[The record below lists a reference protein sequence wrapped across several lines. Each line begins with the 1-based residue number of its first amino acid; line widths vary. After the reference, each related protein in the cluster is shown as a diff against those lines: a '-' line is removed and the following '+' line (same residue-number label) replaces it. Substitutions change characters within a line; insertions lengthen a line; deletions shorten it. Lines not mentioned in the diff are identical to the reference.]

1 MSERKKKIESALNKL
16 FSTSKSKATTQPGST
31 SESAGETPSQQ
42 TEMEIVQP
50 GRGAKPSTTQ
60 PSLASTPEAVS
71 PQSLA
76 SDLPTVGERGIQA
89 EEVVVARFEAMPG
102 QPLSGMSSTSTAEAH
117 SSASQSAS
125 EARLQPSAPSTPA
138 PSDTKKTAN
147 DGRTKSSEEGDFFF
161 TREAA
166 SEEICQ
172 LVIFTL
178 AGESFGLPIDR
189 VESIIKP
196 QAITV
201 VPHARPY
208 VVGVTNLRGT
218 VLPVID
224 LRRRFR
230 LTTAEQTEDQRIV
243 VVLFND
249 EKIGLMVDSVTQVL
263 RLPQAAIEPPPP
275 IVTAFVH
282 SAFVTGIAKV
292 DERLVILLDLEKVLL
307 PEHGN

>member
-16 FSTSKSKATTQPGST
+16 FSTSKSKATAASGLSNQAAA
-31 SESAGETPSQQ
+31 EAPSPQ
-42 TEMEIVQP
+42 TETEIDP
-50 GRGAKPSTTQ
+50 SGRKAKPS
-60 PSLASTPEAVS
+60 STKTPLSAPPEAAS
-71 PQSLA
+71 LQSLPNE
-76 SDLPTVGERGIQA
+76 LQTVGEGEIQTK
-89 EEVVVARFEAMPG
+89 EVAPARFDEMPA
-102 QPLSGMSSTSTAEAH
+102 QLLSGTSLTSVTDRSSSTSQSVSGAGFQ
-117 SSASQSAS
+117 QSAP
-125 EARLQPSAPSTPA
+125 ATPA
-138 PSDTKKTAN
+138 SSDTKKTAD
-147 DGRTKSSEEGDFFF
+147 DGHNEERDFVL
-161 TREAA
+161 TREGP
-166 SEEICQ
+166 SEEIRQ

-178 AGESFGLPIDR
+178 AGEYFGLAIDR

-196 QAITV
+196 QAITI

-218 VLPVID
+218 ILPVID

-230 LTTAEQTEDQRIV
+230 LTAGEQTEDQRIV
-243 VVLFND
+243 VVLFNN

-275 IVTAFVH
+275 IVTAFVA

-292 DERLVILLDLEKVLL
+292 EERLVILLDLEKTLI

>member
-1 MSERKKKIESALNKL
+1 MSERKKKVEAALDKL
-16 FSTSKSKATTQPGST
+16 FSTSKSKTAAPQSSSTEVATEASSPATETQPVPPVSK
-31 SESAGETPSQQ
+31 
-42 TEMEIVQP
+42 
-50 GRGAKPSTTQ
+50 RKPS
-60 PSLASTPEAVS
+60 PSNPPSSPAPEAAT

-76 SDLPTVGERGIQA
+76 SEVQAA
-89 EEVVVARFEAMPG
+89 EEARIEEVGSAKGEAKPA
-102 QPLSGMSSTSTAEAH
+102 QPI
-117 SSASQSAS
+117 SASTPPGGNQPIPISPASS
-125 EARLQPSAPSTPA
+125 EASFSKSAPSTPV
-138 PSDTKKTAN
+138 PSEVKKTAG
-147 DGRTKSSEEGDFFF
+147 DGRSTGDESEFSF

-230 LTTAEQTEDQRIV
+230 LTTAEQSEDQRIV
-243 VVLFND
+243 VVLFNE

-263 RLPQAAIEPPPP
+263 RLPRAAIEPPPP
-275 IVTAFVH
+275 LVTAFVQ

-292 DERLVILLDLEKVLL
+292 DERLVILLELEKVLL

>member
-16 FSTSKSKATTQPGST
+16 FSTSKSKA
-31 SESAGETPSQQ
+31 
-42 TEMEIVQP
+42 IVQP
-50 GRGAKPSTTQ
+50 SSSSEAPGEALSPQTEVEIIRPGRMAKPATPKT
-60 PSLASTPEAVS
+60 PLASTPEPVS
-71 PQSLA
+71 LQSLA
-76 SDLPTVGERGIQA
+76 SDLPAVGEGEIQA
-89 EEVVVARFEAMPG
+89 EETAAAKIEAMLA
-102 QPLSGMSSTSTAEAH
+102 QPLSGTSSTSVADAD
-117 SSASQSAS
+117 SSPIPSAS
-125 EARLQPSAPSTPA
+125 EARLQPSAPSKPA
-138 PSDTKKTAN
+138 PSDMRKTAD
-147 DGRTKSSEEGDFFF
+147 DGRSKGEDGDFFV

-230 LTTAEQTEDQRIV
+230 LTAAEQTEDQRIV

>member
-16 FSTSKSKATTQPGST
+16 FSTSKSKTTASPGS
-31 SESAGETPSQQ
+31 SNAAAAEAASPQPET
-42 TEMEIVQP
+42 EVVQP
-50 GRGAKPSTTQ
+50 GRKAKSSSTRTLLSS
-60 PSLASTPEAVS
+60 PPEADS
-71 PQSLA
+71 PQSFA
-76 SDLPTVGERGIQA
+76 SELQTVAQGENPADQ
-89 EEVVVARFEAMPG
+89 VASGRFEQEPA
-102 QPLSGMSSTSTAEAH
+102 QPPSGMSLTSMADQSTST
-117 SSASQSAS
+117 SQSAS
-125 EARLQPSAPSTPA
+125 EAGFQQSAPATPA
-138 PSDTKKTAN
+138 QSATKKTAD
-147 DGRTKSSEEGDFFF
+147 DGRSRGEEDDFFL

-178 AGESFGLPIDR
+178 AGEYFGLPIDR
-189 VESIIKP
+189 VESIIKL

-230 LTTAEQTEDQRIV
+230 LTAAEQTEDQRIV

-292 DERLVILLDLEKVLL
+292 DERLVISLDLEKVLL

>member
-1 MSERKKKIESALNKL
+1 MSERKKKVEAALNNL
-16 FSTSKSKATTQPGST
+16 FSTPKPKAVTTQSPPNDATVEASPPPQEKA
-31 SESAGETPSQQ
+31 SVQPRARAKSSADPASLSFGDEVPAPQSASAETQAVERGETPAAQMAAAARRAEPAPPTPPQVSSS
-42 TEMEIVQP
+42 EADPSVSLP
-50 GRGAKPSTTQ
+50 KRGPAGDS
-60 PSLASTPEAVS
+60 
-71 PQSLA
+71 
-76 SDLPTVGERGIQA
+76 
-89 EEVVVARFEAMPG
+89 
-102 QPLSGMSSTSTAEAH
+102 QPLPPA
-117 SSASQSAS
+117 
-125 EARLQPSAPSTPA
+125 TPA
-138 PSDTKKTAN
+138 PSGSKKGSGNGHTAA
-147 DGRTKSSEEGDFFF
+147 DAGVLSFD
-161 TREAA
+161 RETT
-166 SEEICQ
+166 SEEIDQ

-178 AGESFGLPIDR
+178 AGESFGLPIER

-230 LTTAEQTEDQRIV
+230 LAAMQESDEQRIV

-249 EKIGLMVDSVTQVL
+249 EKIGLMVDSVSQVL
-263 RLPQAAIEPPPP
+263 RLPRTAIEPPPP
-275 IVTAFVH
+275 IVTAFVQ

>member
-16 FSTSKSKATTQPGST
+16 FSTSKSKTTAPAGSSNET
-31 SESAGETPSQQ
+31 SAEAPLPQ
-42 TEMEIVQP
+42 TETEIVQP
-50 GRGAKPSTTQ
+50 GRKAKSSSTKTLLSS
-60 PSLASTPEAVS
+60 PPEADS

-76 SDLPTVGERGIQA
+76 SELQTVGEGAIQA
-89 EEVVVARFEAMPG
+89 EEPASASSEEQPA
-102 QPLSGMSSTSTAEAH
+102 QPLSGTSATSVANPSSST
-117 SSASQSAS
+117 SQSAS
-125 EARLQPSAPSTPA
+125 EGSLQQSAPSPSAPSEP
-138 PSDTKKTAN
+138 KKTAN
-147 DGRTKSSEEGDFFF
+147 DGRSRGEEGDFFF
-161 TREAA
+161 TREDA

-178 AGESFGLPIDR
+178 AGEYFGLPIDR

-230 LTTAEQTEDQRIV
+230 LTALEQTEDQRIM
-243 VVLFND
+243 VVLLND

-275 IVTAFVH
+275 IVTAFVA

-292 DERLVILLDLEKVLL
+292 GERLVILLDLEKVLL

>member
-16 FSTSKSKATTQPGST
+16 FSASKSKVTAPPGS
-31 SESAGETPSQQ
+31 SNEAAGEALLPQ
-42 TEMEIVQP
+42 TEVEIVRP
-50 GRGAKPSTTQ
+50 VRRTKPATPKT
-60 PSLASTPEAVS
+60 PLASTPEPVS
-71 PQSLA
+71 SQSPI
-76 SDLPTVGERGIQA
+76 SDLPTVGEGEIQA
-89 EEVVVARFEAMPG
+89 EETAAARIEAKPA
-102 QPLSGMSSTSTAEAH
+102 QPLSGMSPIAAADHYLAT
-117 SSASQSAS
+117 SQSAS
-125 EARLQPSAPSTPA
+125 ETRLQPSAPSMPA
-138 PSDTKKTAN
+138 ESATKKTAG
-147 DGRTKSSEEGDFFF
+147 DGRSKGEEGDFFV

-230 LTTAEQTEDQRIV
+230 ITAAEQTEDQRIV

>member
-1 MSERKKKIESALNKL
+1 MSLRKKKVEDALSKL
-16 FSTSKSKATTQPGST
+16 FSSKTKSTAPQSPPAEPQSQAAQPEVAQ
-31 SESAGETPSQQ
+31 ES
-42 TEMEIVQP
+42 
-50 GRGAKPSTTQ
+50 AKPSRRVKASGDQ
-60 PSLASTPEAVS
+60 PRPLPEMPAALADNPS
-71 PQSLA
+71 P
-76 SDLPTVGERGIQA
+76 DIRP
-89 EEVVVARFEAMPG
+89 
-102 QPLSGMSSTSTAEAH
+102 
-117 SSASQSAS
+117 
-125 EARLQPSAPSTPA
+125 
-138 PSDTKKTAN
+138 
-147 DGRTKSSEEGDFFF
+147 SEEGQARPEEITSPVPQPEPLPPTNSVAAPVAQSIAAAPNHLETTAAQPIPIESSPLPPKPASGDGSRE
-161 TREAA
+161 TAERELDLAREAA
-166 SEEICQ
+166 SEEIVQ

-224 LRRRFR
+224 LRRRFH
-230 LTTAEQTEDQRIV
+230 LAATEESEDQRIV
-243 VVLFND
+243 VVLFNE
-249 EKIGLMVDSVTQVL
+249 EKIGLQVDSVTQVL
-263 RLPQAAIEPPPP
+263 RLPLTAIEPPPP

-307 PEHGN
+307 PGDGN